1 MGTNRAEQG
10 ILVIFAIRSL
20 IAVGLLV
27 LAVLAGRA
35 LWKYIHT
42 KTASNSVPEE
52 MSGESKVPK
61 TLAGAIQENRKR
73 CGLTQEQL
81 AQRLNVSRQAVSKWE
96 NGTAE
101 PSTAN
106 LLTLAEVFGITVD
119 NLLHEMQE

>member
-52 MSGESKVPK
+52 MPGENKVSK
-61 TLAGAIQENRKR
+61 TLPDAIQENRKR

-119 NLLHEMQE
+119 SLLQATQE